1 MNAAITGADG
11 AAIDQIYRSERRRVL
26 ATLIRLLGS
35 FDAAEDALH
44 DAFAAAAVS
53 WPRDGVPRNPYA
65 WLVSTGRFRT
75 IDRWRRR
82 ARLAAALP
90 ELARRAETEVEVE
103 EPHQIRDHEL
113 RLIFTCCHPALPPD
127 AQIALTLR
135 EVGGLTTEEI
145 ARAYLTRPATIAQR
159 IVRAKA
165 RIRDEAIP
173 YVVPERSELRERVA
187 AVLRVLYLIFNEGYS
202 ATGGPHLTR
211 ADLCAEALRLTREVN
226 TLLEESEGLGLLA
239 LMLLHEAR
247 REARTGAGGDIVLL
261 QDQDR
266 SLWKPGRIAE
276 ARDLIDRAFA
286 TGSVGPYLLQ
296 AAIAGV
302 HSAAPRFEE
311 TDWSEIAALY
321 DILLRVEPSPVAALN
336 RAIAIGMRDGP
347 TAGLALIE
355 ALTEG
360 SLARYPGAHAARAD
374 FLARLGRSAEAR
386 GAYERATLLTRQ
398 PAEKRFFAARIL
410 EV

>member
-1 MNAAITGADG
+1 MTGAAAAAIERL
-11 AAIDQIYRSERRRVL
+11 YRSERRRVL

-90 ELARRAETEVEVE
+90 ELARLAETEAEVE
-103 EPHQIRDHEL
+103 EPHQIRDDEL
-113 RLIFTCCHPALPPD
+113 RLIFTCCHPALAPD

-211 ADLCAEALRLTREVN
+211 ADLCAEALRLAREVN

-321 DILLRVEPSPVAALN
+321 DILLRIEPSPVVALN

-360 SLARYPGAHAARAD
+360 SLASYPAAHAARAD

-386 GAYERATLLTRQ
+386 GAYERAALLTRQ